1 MNKNLK
7 KLQPNNENTVKLQE
21 KYLLQHQPNTT
32 PHTHTLRTKSY
43 SDANQLLGALSAIC
57 LLEFAARIAVSIL
70 KHTK

>member
-1 MNKNLK
+1 MNKNFK

-21 KYLLQHQPNTT
+21 KIFT
-32 PHTHTLRTKSY
+32 PTPTQYHSSHPHFKEKSY
-43 SDANQLLGALSAIC
+43 ADANQLLGALSAIC